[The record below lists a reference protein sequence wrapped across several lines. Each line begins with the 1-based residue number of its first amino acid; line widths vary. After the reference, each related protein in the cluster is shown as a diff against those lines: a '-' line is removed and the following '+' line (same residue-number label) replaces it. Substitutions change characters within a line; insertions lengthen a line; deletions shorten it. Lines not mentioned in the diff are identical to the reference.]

1 MMSNVVSL
9 YPPQPLLAGYLRVGH
24 DGHRRLPHM
33 LSVGRLKYKRFV
45 FEAAYIE
52 TQTELLKALISAGC
66 EIVLDT
72 NFTEMFFD
80 GKQGSTITKLP
91 WANHDRPWQPADFQL
106 PRNFD
111 AARQIAEFAT
121 KYSINSIISPSHVVG
136 PANVATSSF
145 DRLICESLR
154 MELDKLGQQEIK
166 LDFQLSLAA
175 SVLGD
180 QISRQSLVGGLTD
193 LPIDN
198 LWLRIENFGASSTGA
213 AIQKVVNF
221 AKDFHE
227 CGKPL
232 IVDYAGGLA
241 GLATLSLGTAGSLC
255 HGIGMKE
262 NFDLSH
268 WKNKPSGSGGNKYVY
283 VSELDK
289 KFKPKQLQL
298 FLDARGSKSKFSC
311 NNQECCVHANDMTDR
326 HDEHFIT
333 QRSKQLQDLAR
344 FPADKRTEHFLLN
357 HVGAAVRMGELST
370 KLKIDDEALSKALVE
385 NKKRLQRMQEALMT
399 AARGNLSFSKVPV
412 FRGGKNKINAV
423 MAQ

>member
-1 MMSNVVSL
+1 MSNVVPL
-9 YPPQPLLAGYLRVGH
+9 HPPQPLLAGYLRVGH

-33 LSVGRLKYKRFV
+33 LNVGRLKYKRFV

-52 TQTELLKALISAGC
+52 SQTDLLKALQAVGC

-72 NFTEMFFD
+72 NFSEMFFE
-80 GKQGSTITKLP
+80 GKQGTAVTKNLQR
-91 WANHDRPWQPADFQL
+91 ANHDRPWQLADFKL

-111 AARQIAEFAT
+111 VARQIAEFAA
-121 KYSINSIISPSHVVG
+121 KHSINAIIAPSHVIE
-136 PANVATSSF
+136 PANIDTSSF
-145 DRLICESLR
+145 DRVICESLR
-154 MELDKLGQQEIK
+154 TELDKLGQQGIK

-175 SVLGD
+175 GVLGD
-180 QISRQSLVGGLTD
+180 QVSRQSLIGGLSE

-198 LWLRIENFGASSTGA
+198 LWLRIENFGATSTGV

-221 AKDFHE
+221 GKDFHE
-227 CGKPL
+227 CEKPV

-241 GLATLSLGTAGSLC
+241 GLAMLSFGTAGGLC

-262 NFDLSH
+262 KFDLSH
-268 WKNKPSGSGGNKYVY
+268 WKNKPTGGGGNNYVY
-283 VSELDK
+283 VAELDK
-289 KFKPKQLQL
+289 KFKPNQLKL

-311 NNQECCVHANDMTDR
+311 NDQECCVHANDMTDR

-333 QRSKQLQDLAR
+333 QRSKQLQDLAK

-357 HVGAAVRMGELST
+357 HVGAAVRMGELSA
-370 KLKIDDEALSKALVE
+370 KLKIEDEALKKALKE

-399 AARGNLSFSKVPV
+399 VARGNLSFSKVPA

-423 MAQ
+423 MAG

>member
-1 MMSNVVSL
+1 MSNVVPL
-9 YPPQPLLAGYLRVGH
+9 HPPQPLLAGYLRVGH

-33 LSVGRLKYKRFV
+33 LNVGRLKYKRFV

-52 TQTELLKALISAGC
+52 SQTELLKALKVAGC

-80 GKQGSTITKLP
+80 GKQGSTITRLP
-91 WANHDRPWQPADFQL
+91 WANHDRPWQLADFKL

-121 KYSINSIISPSHVVG
+121 KYSINSIIAPSHVVE

-145 DRLICESLR
+145 DRVICESLR
-154 MELDKLGQQEIK
+154 MELDKLGQQGIK
-166 LDFQLSLAA
+166 LDFQLSLAVG
-175 SVLGD
+175 VLGD
-180 QISRQSLVGGLTD
+180 QVSRQNLVGGLSD

-198 LWLRIENFGASSTGA
+198 LWLRIENFGSKSTGA
-213 AIQKVVNF
+213 AIQKVVSF

-241 GLATLSLGTAGSLC
+241 GLASLSFGTAGGLC

-262 NFDLSH
+262 KFDLSH
-268 WKNKPSGSGGNKYVY
+268 WKKKPTGNGGNKYVY

-289 KFKPKQLQL
+289 KFKPKHLQL
-298 FLDARGSKSKFSC
+298 VLDARGSKSKFSC
-311 NNQECCVHANDMTDR
+311 NDQECCAHANDMIDR
-326 HDEHFIT
+326 RDEHFIT
-333 QRSKQLQDLAR
+333 QRSKQLQDLAK
-344 FPADKRTEHFLLN
+344 FPADKRTAQFLLN
-357 HVGAAVRMGELST
+357 HLGAAVRMGELST
-370 KLKIDDEALSKALVE
+370 KLKIDDEALRNALKE
-385 NKKRLQRMQEALMT
+385 NKKRLQLMQETLMT
-399 AARGNLSFSKVPV
+399 VARGNLSFSKVPA
-412 FRGGKNKINAV
+412 FRGGKNRINAMMV
-423 MAQ
+423 G